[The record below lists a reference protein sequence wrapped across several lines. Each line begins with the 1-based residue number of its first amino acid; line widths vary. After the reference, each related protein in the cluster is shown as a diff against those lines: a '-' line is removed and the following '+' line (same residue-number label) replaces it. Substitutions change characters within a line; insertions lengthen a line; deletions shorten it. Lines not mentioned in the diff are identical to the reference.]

1 VPTNNPVKT
10 FSLTLKRAAAGLSGT
25 LWRSLPQSVRRW
37 APIPQPIERSE
48 AMLDEVSAPAYVEVP
63 PATRP
68 GRIAPPRSLDPAL
81 LALTRAEAALIKLQH
96 NDGYWCAEL
105 QGDSILESEYILL
118 KFILGQE
125 DDPRLPLIAN
135 YLRSLQQP
143 DGGWA
148 MYPGGK
154 GDLSGTVKAYFA
166 LKLIGDLSDAPHMI
180 RARDLVRRLGG
191 AEKCNSF
198 TKFFFAALG
207 QISYDACP
215 SIPPEIVL
223 LPKWFYFNLY
233 HVSAWTRTM
242 ILPLGI
248 VTTLR
253 FTRKTP
259 LRPDQRMDELYLD
272 LHAANQLNPTPRNGR
287 CRKAAVFD
295 EVKHLIPRSWRDFF
309 LLFDRVLKVY
319 EQSPLPYLRERAMD
333 RAERWLLEH
342 LDKSEGLGAIFPPM
356 VYILVVFRAL
366 GYSDDHPR
374 VRQAHKHLDDFF
386 IQDGDKIRIQ
396 PCLSPVWDTGIA
408 LHALAE
414 AGISPDSKA
423 ARAATCWLL
432 EKECRGPADWQQNTD
447 PDVEPSGWFFEFNN
461 PHYPDVD
468 DTAMVVM
475 ALKRAGG
482 PGARDAVRRGL
493 DWLLAMQNDDGGWA
507 AFDRTR
513 HRPVLE
519 KIPFADHN
527 AMQDPSCPDITGRV
541 LECLGHLG
549 FTTDHAVVRRAIKYL
564 RAQQDD
570 EGGWWG
576 RWGVNF
582 IYGTWQVLIGLKS
595 VGEKMDRWYV
605 RRAVRWLR
613 SVQKPD
619 GSFGESPDS
628 YEDPSLKGQGP
639 STASQTAWGL
649 MGLMAA
655 ADPEDLQTDPFIQ
668 RAVEWLVANQQPD
681 GNWNEDHFTGTGF
694 PKVFYLKYHLY
705 RLYFPLTALAR
716 YTRLSHS

>member
-10 FSLTLKRAAAGLSGT
+10 LSLTLKRAAAGLSGT
-25 LWRSLPQSVRRW
+25 LWRSLPQRVRRW
-37 APIPQPIERSE
+37 APAVSDVRERSQLIAE
-48 AMLDEVSAPAYVEVP
+48 SPPFTPVRAEIPVP
-63 PATRP
+63 R
-68 GRIAPPRSLDPAL
+68 RSPRETLDPAQ
-81 LALTRAEAALIKLQH
+81 LALARAEAALLKFQNPH
-96 NDGYWCAEL
+96 GYWCAEL

-118 KFILGQE
+118 KFILGHE
-125 DDPRLPLIAN
+125 RDPRLPLIAN
-135 YLRSLQQP
+135 YLRALQQS

-166 LKLIGDLSDAPHMI
+166 LKLMGDDPKSPHMTA
-180 RARDLVRRLGG
+180 ARDLVRRLGG

-253 FTRKTP
+253 FTRQTP

-272 LHAANQLNPTPRNGR
+272 PRAANQLDPFAPIARDGSTGVPDLHR
-287 CRKAAVFD
+287 
-295 EVKHLIPRSWRDFF
+295 LIPRSWRDFF
-309 LLFDRVLKVY
+309 LLLDKCLKVY
-319 EQSPLPYLRERAMD
+319 EQAPLPALRERAMD
-333 RAERWLLEH
+333 RALKWLLEH
-342 LDKSEGLGAIFPPM
+342 LDNSEGLGAIFPPM

-366 GYSDDHPR
+366 GYPDDHPR
-374 VRQAHKHLDDFF
+374 VVKAHKQLEDFF
-386 IQDGDKIRIQ
+386 IREGDQIRIQ
-396 PCLSPVWDTGIA
+396 PCHSPVWDTGIA

-414 AGISPDSKA
+414 AGISPDSAA
-423 ARAATCWLL
+423 ARSATRWLL
-432 EKECRGPADWQQNTD
+432 EKECRQTADWQHNCD
-447 PDVEPSGWFFEFNN
+447 GIEPSGWFFEFSN

-475 ALKRAGG
+475 ALFRAGG
-482 PGARDAVRRGL
+482 RAAQPAVERGL
-493 DWLLAMQNDDGGWA
+493 MWLLAMQNEDGGWA

-513 HRPVLE
+513 HRPILE

-549 FTTDHAVVRRAIKYL
+549 FTTEDDAVRRAIKYL
-564 RAQQDD
+564 RCQQDAD
-570 EGGWWG
+570 GGWWG
-576 RWGVNF
+576 RWGVNYV
-582 IYGTWQVLIGLKS
+582 YGTWQVLVGLRS
-595 VGEKMDRWYV
+595 VGEKMNRWYV

-613 SVQKPD
+613 GVQKPD

-628 YEDPSLKGQGP
+628 YEDPALKGQGP
-639 STASQTAWGL
+639 STASQTAWGV

-655 ADPEDLQTDPFIQ
+655 TTPEDLPTDPFIQ
-668 RAVEWLVANQQPD
+668 RAIEWLIANQRPD
-681 GNWNEDHFTGTGF
+681 GNWREDHFTGTGF

-716 YTRLSHS
+716 YTRLSAHT